1 MSEHLS
7 GLRRHQSNKKEN
19 FAKFLD
25 PEQVWVSVL
34 EVAPVS
40 LDTIARFAP
49 LLGSNAAW
57 RPVPPGWP
65 MA

>member
-19 FAKFLD
+19 FAKFFD

-34 EVAPVS
+34 EVGPGFFGHHS
-40 LDTIARFAP
+40 TFALCSDRTP
-49 LLGSNAAW
+49 AW
-57 RPVPPGWP
+57 RSVLPGWP

>member
-19 FAKFLD
+19 FAKFFD
-25 PEQVWVSVL
+25 PKQVWVPVL

-40 LDTIARFAP
+40 LDTIARLHLARIERR
-49 LLGSNAAW
+49 LATGAA
-57 RPVPPGWP
+57 
-65 MA
+65 